1 MPSEAKRGAVR
12 ILANY
17 TRLGATV
24 TLGLILVPILIH
36 GIGQDGYG
44 LYALVGASVGFA
56 QMFKDIARASMNR
69 ELGAAYHSGDAE
81 HFRRTYLAAAV
92 ISLALASISAL
103 AFVALLLLVPLLEI
117 PPPLHTAARWA
128 IGAAGVSTFFTVLLA
143 PQFNMYMVTERMVAY
158 NVRQTLERFAYT
170 GVAVVLF
177 LVLGMGNPA
186 DPSRGLIL
194 FSILANAASTLMTV
208 GAVIGIVRVE
218 PLLHPRR
225 APLDR
230 ETLRRVLGTSG
241 WNAVTTTA
249 MNLHLRVD
257 AVLMNL
263 FFGLAGNAAF
273 GLAMTLTS
281 YVRMM
286 TVGVTDG
293 LDAVTARVSSAENS
307 GEAVRG
313 LLSHTTRLAA
323 AIALPAGVFV
333 LVLARP
339 ILDVWV
345 GQRTPNAAPSIPL
358 ATPIV
363 QVLVIGMT
371 VRAITDNWMRIL
383 YGAGHVARY
392 AVQVLVG
399 GLLNPVAAVV
409 YLTLIDPGA
418 ELAPACAFTGVFIA
432 IHLLMLPRTAHRA
445 LGVRYSEVLSP
456 LVRPLLATAIAAPI
470 PISAAILIPSWNLPT
485 LAGIAFAFGAI
496 YIPLAWKLVLAPP
509 ERQRLIRAI
518 ARRTGRGASRQ

>member
-69 ELGAAYHSGDAE
+69 ELGAAWHAGNPDL
-81 HFRRTYLAAAV
+81 FRRTYLAACL
-92 ISLALASISAL
+92 ISLALALLSAL
-103 AFVALLLLVPLLEI
+103 AFVLLALIVPWLEV
-117 PPPLHTAARWA
+117 PTSLHNAARWA
-128 IGAAGVSTFFTVLLA
+128 ILAAGANTFITVSLS

-158 NVRQTLERFAYT
+158 NSRQTLERLFYT
-170 GVAVVLF
+170 GVAAALF
-177 LVLGMGNPA
+177 LALDVGDPA
-186 DPSRGLIL
+186 NPSRGFIL
-194 FSILANAASTLMTV
+194 FSILANAASAIVTT
-208 GAVIGIVRVE
+208 ASIIPIVRAE
-218 PLLHPRR
+218 PLLRPRLIH
-225 APLDR
+225 LDR
-230 ETLRRVLGTSG
+230 ATLRRVLGTSG
-241 WNAVTTTA
+241 WNAVTSTA

-257 AVLMNL
+257 ALLMNL
-263 FFGLAGNAAF
+263 FFALSGSASF

-281 YVRMM
+281 YIRML

-293 LDAVTARVSSAENS
+293 LDAVTARVSSAEDS
-307 GEAVRG
+307 AKAVRA

-333 LVLARP
+333 IALTRP
-339 ILDVWV
+339 MLDVWV
-345 GQRTPNAAPSIPL
+345 GHRTPHAAPFIP
-358 ATPIV
+358 AAVPIV
-363 QVLVIGMT
+363 QVLVVGMT

-392 AVQVLVG
+392 ARQVLAG
-399 GLLNPVAAVV
+399 GLLNPIAAIA
-409 YLTLIDPGA
+409 YLQLVDRDAT
-418 ELAPACAFTGVFIA
+418 LAPACAYSGVFIVV
-432 IHLLMLPRTAHRA
+432 HLLLLPRTAHQA
-445 LGVRYSEVLSP
+445 LGVPYADVLAP
-456 LVRPLLATAIAAPI
+456 LARPLLATAIAAPI
-470 PISAAILIPSWNLPT
+470 PIAAALLIPSWNLPT

-496 YIPLAWKLVLAPP
+496 YFPLAWKLVLAPP
-509 ERQRLIRAI
+509 ERQRLIKAI
-518 ARRTGRGASRQ
+518 ARRTGRRASPQ